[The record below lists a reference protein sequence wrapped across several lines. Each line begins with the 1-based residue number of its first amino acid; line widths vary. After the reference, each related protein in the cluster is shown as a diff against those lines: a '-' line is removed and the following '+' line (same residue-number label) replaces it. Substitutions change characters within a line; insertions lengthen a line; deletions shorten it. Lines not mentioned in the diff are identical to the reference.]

1 MIKILFIW
9 EKSIMT
15 SHAAIMPEQPD
26 LKKQAETILQELG
39 IPLSVAYDLFY
50 RQIVTYR
57 GLPFEIRLPN
67 QTTILSGII
76 YYVIG
81 KKKPDFSGLY

>member
-1 MIKILFIW
+1 
-9 EKSIMT
+9 MT

-67 QTTILSGII
+67 QTTIDAMEDAREGRGTRYDTVEDMFADNL
-76 YYVIG
+76 
-81 KKKPDFSGLY
+81 P

>member
-1 MIKILFIW
+1 
-9 EKSIMT
+9 MT

-57 GLPFEIRLPN
+57 GLPFDVRLPN
-67 QTTILSGII
+67 QTTIDAMEDAREGRGTR
-76 YYVIG
+76 YDTVE
-81 KKKPDFSGLY
+81 DMFADMEE

>member
-1 MIKILFIW
+1 M
-9 EKSIMT
+9 MT
-15 SHAAIMPEQPD
+15 SHAAIIPEQPD

-39 IPLSVAYDLFY
+39 IPLSVAYNLFY

-67 QTTILSGII
+67 QTTIDAMEDAREGRGTR
-76 YYVIG
+76 YDTVE
-81 KKKPDFSGLY
+81 DMFADMEE

>member
-1 MIKILFIW
+1 M
-9 EKSIMT
+9 MT
-15 SHAAIMPEQPD
+15 SHAAIIPEQPD

-67 QTTILSGII
+67 QTTIDAMEDAREGRGTRYDTIE
-76 YYVIG
+76 
-81 KKKPDFSGLY
+81 DMFADMEE

>member
-1 MIKILFIW
+1 
-9 EKSIMT
+9 MT

-67 QTTILSGII
+67 QTTIDAMEDAREGRGTR
-76 YYVIG
+76 YDTVE
-81 KKKPDFSGLY
+81 DMFADMEE

>member
-1 MIKILFIW
+1 M
-9 EKSIMT
+9 MT
-15 SHAAIMPEQPD
+15 SHAAIIPEQPD

-39 IPLSVAYDLFY
+39 IPLSVAYNLFY

-67 QTTILSGII
+67 QTTIDAMEDAREGRGTRYDTIE
-76 YYVIG
+76 
-81 KKKPDFSGLY
+81 DMFADMEE

>member
-1 MIKILFIW
+1 
-9 EKSIMT
+9 MT

-67 QTTILSGII
+67 QTTIDAMEDAREGRGTRYDTIE
-76 YYVIG
+76 
-81 KKKPDFSGLY
+81 DMFADMEE

>member
-1 MIKILFIW
+1 MGEIHDDQ
-9 EKSIMT
+9 SCRH
-15 SHAAIMPEQPD
+15 HAGAAG

-39 IPLSVAYDLFY
+39 IPLSVAHDLFY

-67 QTTILSGII
+67 QTTIDAMEDAREGRGTRYDTIE
-76 YYVIG
+76 
-81 KKKPDFSGLY
+81 DMFADMEE

>member
-1 MIKILFIW
+1 
-9 EKSIMT
+9 
-15 SHAAIMPEQPD
+15 MPEQPD

-67 QTTILSGII
+67 QTTIDAMEDAREGRGTR
-76 YYVIG
+76 YDTVE
-81 KKKPDFSGLY
+81 DMFADMEE

>member
-1 MIKILFIW
+1 
-9 EKSIMT
+9 
-15 SHAAIMPEQPD
+15 MPEQPD

-67 QTTILSGII
+67 QTTIDAMEDAREGRGTRYDTIE
-76 YYVIG
+76 
-81 KKKPDFSGLY
+81 DMFADMEE

>member
-1 MIKILFIW
+1 M
-9 EKSIMT
+9 MT
-15 SHAAIMPEQPD
+15 SHAAIIPEQPD

-67 QTTILSGII
+67 QTTIDAMEDAREGRGTR
-76 YYVIG
+76 YDTVE
-81 KKKPDFSGLY
+81 DMFADMEE

>member
-1 MIKILFIW
+1 
-9 EKSIMT
+9 MT
-15 SHAAIMPEQPD
+15 SHAAIIPEQPD

-67 QTTILSGII
+67 QTTIDAMEDAREGRGTR
-76 YYVIG
+76 YDTVE
-81 KKKPDFSGLY
+81 DMFADMEE

>member
-1 MIKILFIW
+1 
-9 EKSIMT
+9 MT

-57 GLPFEIRLPN
+57 GLPFDVRLPN
-67 QTTILSGII
+67 QTTIDAMEDAREGRGTRYDTIE
-76 YYVIG
+76 
-81 KKKPDFSGLY
+81 DMFADMEE

>member
-1 MIKILFIW
+1 
-9 EKSIMT
+9 MT

-67 QTTILSGII
+67 QTTIDAMEDAWEGRGTRYDTIE
-76 YYVIG
+76 
-81 KKKPDFSGLY
+81 DMFADMEE